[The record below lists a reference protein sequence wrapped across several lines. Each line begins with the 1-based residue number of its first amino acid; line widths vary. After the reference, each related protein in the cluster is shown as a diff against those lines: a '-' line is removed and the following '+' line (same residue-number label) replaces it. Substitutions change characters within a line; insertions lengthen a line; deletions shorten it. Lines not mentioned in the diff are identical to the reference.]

1 MKLWNVKHRTTNS
14 SQGYILIFFSTLLF
28 LILILLILV
37 ILDFSEKPAPRLT
50 PNFSLNEKVRWL
62 KVNGGNCDIL
72 VIGSSMALGNIDGP
86 HIKSALPNRSILNTG
101 AWGLSLMDTLNLLQI
116 IAPICKP
123 KLIVLV
129 MAQSDFS
136 HSNTVPDWS
145 QISRYLN
152 HKRLEPEFSYIY
164 NMDGLYYLTSFIDR
178 IGKKEMGNKIYDSLN
193 FDETGGVVLD
203 SIGLVV
209 DEKKWNGF
217 LMERLLTNIDI
228 NNGLKSLSKIK
239 SVALKNDS
247 QLLIISNPIR
257 KSAWKLFSENN
268 ASELWSYVS
277 QWSIRNQVSFINDS
291 QSLNLDDSH
300 FADYMHLN
308 NKGARALIN
317 DLIPKIQNLLNTN

>member
-1 MKLWNVKHRTTNS
+1 MKLWNFKHRTTNS

-28 LILILLILV
+28 LILVLLILV
-37 ILDFSEKPAPRLT
+37 ILDFSEKPAPRFT
-50 PNFSLNEKVRWL
+50 PNFALNEKVRWL

-136 HSNTVPDWS
+136 HSNTVQDWS

-164 NMDGLYYLTSFIDR
+164 NMDGLYYLTSFLDR

-203 SIGLVV
+203 STGLEI
-209 DEKKWNGF
+209 DYKKWNGF
-217 LMERLLTNIDI
+217 LNEAPLTKI
-228 NNGLKSLSKIK
+228 NMDNGFKSLLKI
-239 SVALKNDS
+239 SGIASHCGS
-247 QLLIISNPIR
+247 QLLIITTPIR
-257 KSAWKLFSENN
+257 RAAWKIQLENKIFQ
-268 ASELWSYVS
+268 LWSDVSLWSMIHNVTYV
-277 QWSIRNQVSFINDS
+277 NDS
-291 QSLNLDDSH
+291 QSLDFDDSY

-308 NKGARALIN
+308 NKGARALTE
-317 DLIPKIQNLLNTN
+317 DLLPTIQRLLLR